1 MDNKLMLFAAITLAA
16 AGAQAIVFTKPA
28 TVRPGFRGPTV
39 IHTSSY
45 GWDGFGAFRTE
56 FRHVPLSDPNDP
68 FHDTYRK
75 NLGESTARTTTST
88 SESKNSA
95 LDRRIKDLEKQL
107 SDLQS
112 KMDKS
117 EAQKERKS
125 PISVYSNISAP
136 KAKTASKQIN
146 IRDSYVT
153 IYAD

>member
-1 MDNKLMLFAAITLAA
+1 MDNKLMIFAAVTLVA
-16 AGAQAIVFTKPA
+16 AGAQAIVFTKPT
-28 TVRPGFRGPTV
+28 TVRPAFRGPTV

-45 GWDGFGAFRTE
+45 GWDGFGTFRTE

-75 NLGESTARTTTST
+75 NLGGSAAKTTT
-88 SESKNSA
+88 SESKDSA

-107 SDLQS
+107 SDLQE
-112 KMDKS
+112 KMANS
-117 EAQKERKS
+117 EATKERKS

-153 IYAD
+153 IYTD